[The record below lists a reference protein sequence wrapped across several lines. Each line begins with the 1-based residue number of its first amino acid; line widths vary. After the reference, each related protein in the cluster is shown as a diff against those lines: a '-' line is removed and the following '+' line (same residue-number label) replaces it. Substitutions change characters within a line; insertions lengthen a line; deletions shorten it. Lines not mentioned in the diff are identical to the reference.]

1 MTALGSSIAEYGRVA
16 INIYITLGCG
26 TTHTHHTHHTAHFD
40 KLSLEP
46 IIWIF
51 SDPTI
56 F

>member
-40 KLSLEP
+40 TQHTTLRKLG
-46 IIWIF
+46 
-51 SDPTI
+51 
-56 F
+56 